1 MEPLPADCQQGDDKA
16 SQERAYFQL
25 HDRIGEILRDSQLPY
40 LPSFPTKQQL
50 DVLWNNIKSEIG
62 DSSVNNVILLGKFVI
77 IHQDIVEICPWA
89 SHKAATMQ
97 YATKPNL
104 QLYAIESLNS
114 AVAHFLEICQH
125 DIKKHSLYSIYQ
137 CRLQELLDRESHVPP
152 SDLLRQFI
160 IDRYCSVLKSSC
172 DLYTSTECHIAFMHF
187 IKQAVK
193 SASHQETVLYIA
205 SGPQLHAHTLHEVVY
220 LVKQKRNLH
229 VVYYFRDNEFDK
241 LMRSIN
247 DESKSKR
254 EVEKGSPN
262 EQRNLLEYFSLN
274 TCHEVRLSASGQDL
288 YFHTKW
294 TAFHA
299 KHRPEY
305 AQILLTSANLI
316 YDHLKDDQTGSRIVN
331 SVIRDQIP
339 FDMFVENLDRPM
351 NSGPVLCRPV
361 RLSVDGLHRLTM
373 RQPMGNYNDV
383 EIFKQV
389 KSFVEEG
396 VSVACSP
403 VVSDQEA
410 VQLHVVSP
418 FFSDELILE
427 SLLNQT
433 QRVRNDVR
441 RRDGSRGMKMV
452 VVFKDTSPK
461 GLVSLNADI
470 KQTYV
475 CQYANIS
482 SVSDSELVAIDTIIN
497 KHKNGLPYTR
507 NLGRLYEK
515 KDENR
520 EDFQKAKEK
529 AIQELHELDWWSN
542 VEFIRA
548 DEFHCKFLAY
558 GPVYQKGYPNM
569 FEVLMTSANVDTKHM
584 SGHSKKENPCYHNL
598 DWTARFRVTTQ
609 VYNSLLSRLEDVS
622 DQKRKN
628 SQKKFSRLKICRTVA
643 ELIRELDNIWQHYR

>member
-1 MEPLPADCQQGDDKA
+1 MEPLPADCQQGDDQA

-205 SGPQLHAHTLHEVVY
+205 SGPQLHVHTLHEVVS
-220 LVKQKRNLH
+220 LVKQEPNLR
-229 VVYYFRDNEFDK
+229 VVFYFRDNEFDK

-274 TCHEVRLSASGQDL
+274 TCHEVRLSASGQDS
-288 YFHTKW
+288 YFHAKW

-299 KHRPEY
+299 KHTSHHRPEY

-316 YDHLKDDQTGSRIVN
+316 YDHLKPKDDQTGSRIVN
-331 SVIRDQIP
+331 SVIEEQIP
-339 FDMFVENLDRPM
+339 FDMFLEYFDRPM
-351 NSGPVLCRPV
+351 NSGPVDSSR
-361 RLSVDGLHRLTM
+361 RLTK

-389 KSFVEEG
+389 KNFVDEAK
-396 VSVACSP
+396 SVACSP
-403 VVSDQEA
+403 KVSDQKA

-433 QRVRNDVR
+433 QEERKDDR
-441 RRDGSRGMKMV
+441 RRGMKMV
-452 VVFKDTSPK
+452 VVFKDQNDSAI
-461 GLVSLNADI
+461 GLVSLHDDIAD
-470 KQTYV
+470 
-475 CQYANIS
+475 
-482 SVSDSELVAIDTIIN
+482 
-497 KHKNGLPYTR
+497 
-507 NLGRLYEK
+507 
-515 KDENR
+515 
-520 EDFQKAKEK
+520 
-529 AIQELHELDWWSN
+529 N
-542 VEFIRA
+542 VEYIRA
-548 DEFHCKFLAY
+548 EEFHCKFLAY

-584 SGHSKKENPCYHNL
+584 SGHIKKENPLYRNL

-609 VYNSLLSRLEDVS
+609 EYINMLRKLKDVTY
-622 DQKRKN
+622 QKRTN
-628 SQKKFSRLKICRTVA
+628 SQEKFSHLPLFITLE
-643 ELIRELDNIWQHYR
+643 ELNEELYI